1 MEVTISFENNLDRL
15 LDRIE
20 KLNENLEKLE
30 KRTEY
35 MEMMIKANDLDPYEP
50 QESLKRKLSI
60 GQGLLNEWVAK
71 GLEKQVWSDRNIRYE
86 KDELKAFLKKEY
98 AV

>member
-1 MEVTISFENNLDRL
+1 MEVTVSFENNLDRL
-15 LDRIE
+15 LERIE

-35 MEMMIKANDLDPYEP
+35 MEMIIKANDLYPYEP
-50 QESLKRKLSI
+50 QESLKQKLGI

-86 KDELKAFLKKEY
+86 RDELKAFLKKEY

>member
-1 MEVTISFENNLDRL
+1 MEVTVSFENNLDRL
-15 LDRIE
+15 LERIE

-35 MEMMIKANDLDPYEP
+35 MEKMIKANDLKDYES
-50 QESLKRKLSI
+50 QESLKQKLGI
-60 GQGLLNEWVAK
+60 GQSLLNEWVAK

>member
-1 MEVTISFENNLDRL
+1 MEVTVSFDNFDRL

-35 MEMMIKANDLDPYEP
+35 MEMMIKTNDLDPYEP
-50 QESLKRKLSI
+50 QESLKRKLNI
-60 GQGLLNEWVAK
+60 GQKLLNEWVAK
-71 GLEKQVWSDRNIRYE
+71 GLEKQYWSDRNIRYE

>member
-1 MEVTISFENNLDRL
+1 MEVTVSFDNFDRL
-15 LDRIE
+15 LERIE

-35 MEMMIKANDLDPYEP
+35 MEKMIKTNDLDPYEP
-50 QESLKRKLSI
+50 QESLKGKLGI

>member
-1 MEVTISFENNLDRL
+1 MEVTVSFENNLDRL
-15 LDRIE
+15 LERIE

-30 KRTEY
+30 KKTEY
-35 MEMMIKANDLDPYEP
+35 MELLLKTKDIGLYEP
-50 QESLKRKLSI
+50 QESLKQKLGI

-71 GLEKQVWSDRNIRYE
+71 GLEKQIWSDRNIRYE
-86 KDELKAFLKKEY
+86 RDELKAFLKKEY

>member
-1 MEVTISFENNLDRL
+1 ME
-15 LDRIE
+15 IE
-20 KLNENLEKLE
+20 ELIQLQINVLTEFKELKAEVRELRKDINRKELEHKTKE
-30 KRTEY
+30 
-35 MEMMIKANDLDPYEP
+35 LDPYEP
-50 QESLKRKLSI
+50 QESLKGKLGI

>member
-1 MEVTISFENNLDRL
+1 MEVTVSFDNFDRL

-30 KRTEY
+30 KRTKY
-35 MEMMIKANDLDPYEP
+35 MELMIKAKDLDPYEP
-50 QESLKRKLSI
+50 QESLKQKLGI

-86 KDELKAFLKKEY
+86 RDELKAFLKKEY

>member
-1 MEVTISFENNLDRL
+1 MEVTVSFENNLDRL
-15 LDRIE
+15 LERIE

-35 MEMMIKANDLDPYEP
+35 MEMMVKAKDLDPYEP
-50 QESLKRKLSI
+50 QESLKGKLGI

>member
-1 MEVTISFENNLDRL
+1 MMLKT
-15 LDRIE
+15 
-20 KLNENLEKLE
+20 NELK
-30 KRTEY
+30 
-35 MEMMIKANDLDPYEP
+35 DYEP
-50 QESLKRKLSI
+50 QESLKQKLGI

-86 KDELKAFLKKEY
+86 RDELKSFLKKEY